1 MPLKQ
6 QTLSGEMLSYNP
18 TPSSSSSLSKPDP
31 PVCLFRV
38 IFDASSGGITSEKLF
53 LQDCERDGRSLRER
67 AHIAAEHQSPYGVAH
82 VRKVVKMEE
91 RDGPIETSDEWRV
104 AEWLDT

>member
-6 QTLSGEMLSYNP
+6 QTLDGEILSHNP
-18 TPSSSSSLSKPDP
+18 TPSCSSSLSRLDP

-38 IFDASSGGITSEKLF
+38 IFDAESGGITSEKLF
-53 LQDCERDGRSLRER
+53 LQDGDRDGRSLRER
-67 AHIAAEHQSPYGVAH
+67 AHIAAEHQSPYGIAR

-91 RDGPIETSDEWRV
+91 RNGPIEDSDEWRV
-104 AEWLDT
+104 SEWLDD